1 MTNASFMP
9 DWAVPPGA
17 TVRALMHRKGVT
29 TRDLCGGLH
38 TTAEDIEN
46 LLDGNYVISSE
57 IAERLAGIVG
67 GSTAFW
73 MTREAQYRASI
84 QRVEVAKNWSTLFPL
99 ADMVGMGWINPTADQ
114 LTQIHACLAFF
125 GVGTTD
131 EWFQKY
137 ANAKDQAAFRST
149 SRFESSDGAIL
160 AWLRKGELEA
170 QKQVCR
176 KWIKQELQSRLPALR
191 ELTRIAEPER
201 FIIQL
206 QNMLNECGVRIV
218 ILRPTKGCRAHGA
231 TFFSNGQPTILLSV
245 RYLSDDQ
252 FWFTVF
258 HEIGHLVL
266 HSETKRFVEGD
277 GSASGNEEDEA
288 NEFATSTLIPKEH
301 IKELQALGAD
311 GRAVMRFAKNI
322 GIAPGIVVGQ
332 MQHRKLLTF
341 AQLNNLKKRYK
352 WAE

>member
-29 TRDLCGGLH
+29 TRDLSGGLRA
-38 TTAEDIEN
+38 TAQDIEN
-46 LLDGNYVISSE
+46 LLDGNYAINAE
-57 IAERLAGIVG
+57 IAEGLAGVVG
-67 GSTAFW
+67 GSLNFW
-73 MTREAQYRASI
+73 MTREAQYRASVE
-84 QRVEVAKNWSTLFPL
+84 RVEVAKSWSTLFPL
-99 ADMVGMGWINPTADQ
+99 TEMVRMGWIKSTADQ

-131 EWFQKY
+131 EWFHKY
-137 ANAKDQAAFRST
+137 SNAKDQAAFRTT
-149 SRFESSDGAIL
+149 SKFESSDGAVL

-170 QKQVCR
+170 QKQACR
-176 KWIKQELQSRLPALR
+176 KWNKQELQNQLPALR
-191 ELTRIAEPER
+191 ALTRLAEPEK
-201 FIIQL
+201 FVPQL
-206 QNMLNECGVRIV
+206 QDILNKCGVRIV
-218 ILRPTKGCRAHGA
+218 ILRPTKGCKAHGA

-258 HEIGHLVL
+258 HEIGHLIL

-277 GSASGNEEDEA
+277 GSSIGDEEDEA
-288 NEFATSTLIPKEH
+288 NEFATSTLIPEKYLKE
-301 IKELQALGAD
+301 IQTLGAN
-311 GRAVMRFAKNI
+311 GRAVMRLAKDI

-341 AQLNNLKKRYK
+341 AQLNNLKQRYK

>member
-1 MTNASFMP
+1 MTNASFTP

-29 TRDLCGGLH
+29 TRDLSGCLRA
-38 TTAEDIEN
+38 TAEDVAH
-46 LLDGNYVISSE
+46 LLDGDYAINAQ
-57 IAERLAGIVG
+57 IAEGLAGMVG
-67 GSTAFW
+67 GSSAFW
-73 MTREAQYRASI
+73 MTREAQYRSSI
-84 QRVEVAKNWSTLFPL
+84 QRVEVAKSWSTLFPL
-99 ADMVGMGWINPTADQ
+99 AEMVRMGWMSSTSDQ

-149 SRFESSDGAIL
+149 SKFESSDGAVL

-176 KWIKQELQSRLPALR
+176 KWNKQELQNRLPALR
-191 ELTRIAEPER
+191 ELTRVPEPSR
-201 FIIQL
+201 FVVQL
-206 QNMLNECGVRIV
+206 QDMLNECGVRIV
-218 ILRPTKGCRAHGA
+218 ILRPTKGCKAHGA
-231 TFFSNGQPTILLSV
+231 TFFSNGQPVVLLSV

-252 FWFTVF
+252 FWFTLF

-277 GSASGNEEDEA
+277 GSAIGDEEDEA

-301 IKELQALGAD
+301 LRELQTLGAN
-311 GRAVMRFAKNI
+311 GRAVMRFAKDI

-332 MQHRKLLTF
+332 MQHRKILTF
-341 AQLNNLKKRYK
+341 AQLNNLKQRYK